1 MLIDTHTHLYLPD
14 MAGDGAVMVRRALA
28 AGVGHMIF
36 PNVDY
41 ATISPQKDLHSEF
54 PDVTSMAMG
63 LHPTEV
69 RDDYISA
76 LGLMERELYG
86 NVAEKYVAV
95 GEIGIDLYWDDS
107 FRKQQIDALLTQ
119 CRWAIDLN
127 LPVII
132 HCRNGLGAVLDVMER
147 IDLSRF
153 RAVFHSFGGTDA
165 DVDLIRSYGDFY
177 FGINGIVT
185 FKNSKLR
192 DVLPHIGIDRILF
205 ETDSPYLAPVPY
217 RGKRN
222 ESSYL
227 PAIAA
232 YVAESM
238 SVSLEY
244 VEDVTTRN
252 AISLFALS
260 LPVREPKEVLA

>member
-14 MAGDGAVMVRRALA
+14 MAGEGEVMVRRALA

-36 PNVDY
+36 PNVDS
-41 ATISPQKDLHSEF
+41 ATIAQQKDLHSRF

-69 RDDYISA
+69 RGDYISV
-76 LGLMERELYG
+76 LGLMERELSAT
-86 NVAEKYVAV
+86 VAERYVAV

-132 HCRNGLGAVLDVMER
+132 HCRNGLGDVLDVMER
-147 IDLSRF
+147 IDVSRF

-232 YVAESM
+232 HVAESM
-238 SVSLEY
+238 SLPI
-244 VEDVTTRN
+244 DVIESATTRN
-252 AISLFALS
+252 AISMFRLN
-260 LPVREPKEVLA
+260 VDK